1 MVQGVDDSSMKAGFS
16 RATVVLVD
24 GLFGMGI
31 NSAVVK
37 HLEERFEGARIIK
50 LSCGGVSSVR
60 DRACE
65 CFYQLKGGTIDYEL
79 EDFELEAGHGRW
91 GTTEEGRFVAWGE
104 DNPVILVGYSLGAPT
119 ARYLHHLLAKQV
131 LHRPSISQ
139 LFPNRA
145 FPLSLPLTPD
155 QCQAFRRPDGTRI
168 ETSASWVSTILT
180 INGVNN
186 GTVAVHA
193 VGLGRDTLE
202 PVCLT
207 ILWWIF
213 TAIYVIVWIDIPYL
227 DRACGLRLEHWEA
240 RRRHGVSLFRLLTW
254 RPGTQDNA
262 GRDLCPERAR
272 ALNEEMAST
281 LDARIEGTRHIAA
294 YSFCTLKMPEKLTT
308 SIQSLSRR
316 HMPNYRM
323 IFRVPYC
330 VFLIPF
336 ALIIGISSWAKVR
349 FQHVVVQSTLL
360 VLTS

>member
-1 MVQGVDDSSMKAGFS
+1 
-16 RATVVLVD
+16 
-24 GLFGMGI
+24 
-31 NSAVVK
+31 
-37 HLEERFEGARIIK
+37 
-50 LSCGGVSSVR
+50 
-60 DRACE
+60 
-65 CFYQLKGGTIDYEL
+65 
-79 EDFELEAGHGRW
+79 
-91 GTTEEGRFVAWGE
+91 
-104 DNPVILVGYSLGAPT
+104 
-119 ARYLHHLLAKQV
+119 
-131 LHRPSISQ
+131 
-139 LFPNRA
+139 
-145 FPLSLPLTPD
+145 
-155 QCQAFRRPDGTRI
+155 
-168 ETSASWVSTILT
+168 LT

-254 RPGTQDNA
+254 RPGTRDNA

-281 LDARIEGTRHIAA
+281 LDARMEGTRHIAA